1 MIQRG
6 LFAIATTMALAQTQ
20 FEVASVKLSG
30 PGERFTS
37 ISPPGS
43 GRFTATDVTL
53 DHLIQMAYGVD
64 SDYILG
70 KPNWLSST
78 RYDVAAKP
86 AGEGRLTHE
95 ELKPLLRQ
103 LLEQRFKLATHR
115 GTQDRPGYE
124 LVVAKGGPKLTESS
138 GTATHIYILRDGLD
152 CQGIPAAALAGMLSR
167 PAGRPVVD
175 KTGLK
180 GVYDIKLE
188 YAPEGTGDSS
198 RPSFFSALQDQLG
211 LKLAPQRVTV
221 ETLTID
227 RVERIPTE
235 N

>member
-1 MIQRG
+1 MLLYTPRCLPG
-6 LFAIATTMALAQTQ
+6 LSIPIHLMYKTKPMKRFHFSLVLTALLGCIITGTAAQT
-20 FEVASVKLSG
+20 
-30 PGERFTS
+30 
-37 ISPPGS
+37 
-43 GRFTATDVTL
+43 
-53 DHLIQMAYGVD
+53 
-64 SDYILG
+64 
-70 KPNWLSST
+70 
-78 RYDVAAKP
+78 AAKP

-152 CQGIPAAALAGMLSR
+152 CQGIPAGALAGMLSR